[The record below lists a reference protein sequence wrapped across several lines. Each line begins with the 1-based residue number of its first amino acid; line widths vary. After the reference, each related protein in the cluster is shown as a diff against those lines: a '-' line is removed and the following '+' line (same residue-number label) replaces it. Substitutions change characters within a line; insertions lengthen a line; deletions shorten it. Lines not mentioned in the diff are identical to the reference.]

1 MALIKNAFSVTG
13 GDEDRPL
20 ERDALLRGVAGA
32 EVIVCLLTET
42 IDGAVMDAAGP
53 SLRVISNMAV
63 GVDNIDVAAAT
74 ARGIL
79 VTNTPGV
86 LTDATADLAWAL
98 ILSTVRRVV
107 EGDAM
112 VREGRFERWSPFML
126 LGRSVAGAT
135 LGIVGMGR
143 IGQAV
148 ARRALGWD
156 MKVVYTRRSGALEA
170 AAVPAGAD
178 WQYRASLDDL
188 LREAD
193 IVSLH
198 VPLTPDTRHLIG
210 ARELALMKPGSYL
223 VNTAR
228 GPVVD
233 EAALVEAL
241 RSGHLGGAG
250 LDVYE
255 REPELAPGLAA
266 APNATLLPHLGSATV
281 ETRGRMAE
289 LAALNA
295 IAAVSGGAGAAP
307 REPGSPGRM
316 AGGSALRGGRHEGG
330 THLMR
335 RRSLW
340 LLLVMALLAAVL
352 ALWVTACSSGDGG
365 DGDTTTTEAGDEPS
379 GDIEGTVGATLKV
392 GKAVITVRVLDA
404 TFNPVVPEQRMSE
417 QTPSAP
423 SGDESFYQAYVKI
436 ENKGAMPI
444 RVDPEDFACAVGST
458 RGGHRADVVGPHR
471 PEPSQEQLARPAGDL
486 QGEGRLR
493 AGAALQ
499 PVVV

>member
-1 MALIKNAFSVTG
+1 MDALTRKPRLFLTRRIPDPGLVLIQDAFSVTG
-13 GDEDRPL
+13 GEQDRPL
-20 ERDALLRGVAGA
+20 ERDALLRGIAGA
-32 EVIVCLLTET
+32 EILLCLLTET
-42 IDGAVMDAAGP
+42 IDAAVIDAGP
-53 SLRVISNMAV
+53 RLRVISNMAV

-107 EGDAM
+107 EGDSM
-112 VREGRFERWSPFML
+112 VREGRFQRWSPFML

-156 MKVVYTRRSGALEA
+156 MKVIYTRSSGPLPAGQT
-170 AAVPAGAD
+170 PAGAD

-198 VPLTPDTRHLIG
+198 VPLTPGTRHLIG
-210 ARELALMKPGSYL
+210 TRELALMKPGAYL

-233 EAALVEAL
+233 EPALVEAL

-266 APNATLLPHLGSATV
+266 LPNAVLLPHLGSATV

-295 IAAVSGGAGAAP
+295 IAAVRGEPVPHPVNPEVLAGGASGACGK
-307 REPGSPGRM
+307 E
-316 AGGSALRGGRHEGG
+316 LR
-330 THLMR
+330 
-335 RRSLW
+335 
-340 LLLVMALLAAVL
+340 
-352 ALWVTACSSGDGG
+352 
-365 DGDTTTTEAGDEPS
+365 P
-379 GDIEGTVGATLKV
+379 
-392 GKAVITVRVLDA
+392 
-404 TFNPVVPEQRMSE
+404 
-417 QTPSAP
+417 
-423 SGDESFYQAYVKI
+423 
-436 ENKGAMPI
+436 
-444 RVDPEDFACAVGST
+444 
-458 RGGHRADVVGPHR
+458 
-471 PEPSQEQLARPAGDL
+471 
-486 QGEGRLR
+486 
-493 AGAALQ
+493 
-499 PVVV
+499 

>member
-1 MALIKNAFSVTG
+1 MDAGYSALKPRLFLTRRIPDPGLVLIREAFAVSG
-13 GDEDRPL
+13 GEEDRPL

-32 EVIVCLLTET
+32 DALLCLLTEA
-42 IDGAVMDAAGP
+42 IDGPVMDAAGP
-53 SLRVISNMAV
+53 QLRVISNMAV

-107 EGDAM
+107 EGDRM
-112 VREGRFERWSPFML
+112 VREGRFELWSPFML

-135 LGIVGMGR
+135 LGVVGMGR

-148 ARRALGWD
+148 AKRALGWD
-156 MKVVYTRRSGALEA
+156 MNVIYTRRSGPL
-170 AAVPAGAD
+170 PAGQAPPGAR
-178 WQYRASLDDL
+178 WEFRPGLDEL

-198 VPLTPDTRHLIG
+198 VPLTPETRYVIG

-255 REPELAPGLAA
+255 REPELAAGLAA
-266 APNATLLPHLGSATV
+266 LPNATLLPHLGSATV
-281 ETRGRMAE
+281 ETRGRMAQ

-295 IAAVSGGAGAAP
+295 VAAVRG
-307 REPGSPGRM
+307 EPVPHM
-316 AGGSALRGGRHEGG
+316 VNPE
-330 THLMR
+330 
-335 RRSLW
+335 
-340 LLLVMALLAAVL
+340 VLAAETPRV
-352 ALWVTACSSGDGG
+352 
-365 DGDTTTTEAGDEPS
+365 
-379 GDIEGTVGATLKV
+379 
-392 GKAVITVRVLDA
+392 AV
-404 TFNPVVPEQRMSE
+404 Q
-417 QTPSAP
+417 AP
-423 SGDESFYQAYVKI
+423 
-436 ENKGAMPI
+436 
-444 RVDPEDFACAVGST
+444 
-458 RGGHRADVVGPHR
+458 
-471 PEPSQEQLARPAGDL
+471 
-486 QGEGRLR
+486 
-493 AGAALQ
+493 
-499 PVVV
+499 